1 MQVINHGW
9 QVRIDGARVPL
20 GRPEDIRAVA
30 GAVDREARME
40 SGTRVA
46 LGRGQGKA
54 PRLLVIIE

>member
-1 MQVINHGW
+1 M
-9 QVRIDGARVPL
+9 RIDGARVPL